1 MSIFFSG
8 TILPTTNTGATN
20 VSAPPPYY
28 SYAPPA
34 MTAGSGSQGA
44 QQGPTGNSYN
54 FSYAAGTPPVAS
66 SEYTYAAAVQD
77 TREAGCYNMVYFPP
91 NPTTGKENLFL
102 LHIEAN
108 T

>member
-1 MSIFFSG
+1 
-8 TILPTTNTGATN
+8 
-20 VSAPPPYY
+20 
-28 SYAPPA
+28 

-91 NPTTGKENLFL
+91 NPTTGTEILFERELSL
-102 LHIEAN
+102 LSRAPCRQ
-108 T
+108 